1 MTVNLVLKTLD
12 AKYLFGV
19 SLEQANSY
27 YYLIGISYYS

>member
-1 MTVNLVLKTLD
+1 MTVNLVLETLD

-27 YYLIGISYYS
+27 YYLL